1 MDVRSFP
8 RRRTQPEAGDNSVDI
23 DYLLT
28 LTNSRLVRMTGNP
41 DVIETRL
48 GLRKLRSL
56 GLKALV
62 YGTAVEALAL
72 DSCANDEGGN

>member
-1 MDVRSFP
+1 MNVRSFP
-8 RRRTQPEAGDNSVDI
+8 RTGTPQAGDHAVDI

-41 DVIETRL
+41 DIFEMRS
-48 GLRKLRSL
+48 GLRHLKSL

-62 YGTAVEALAL
+62 YGGLIEANAAP
-72 DSCANDEGGN
+72 CANDEGVSPA